1 MSVQGLAHAGPFYI
15 WAFKRPLRHRSD
27 LLPGPLRPPGGSMCA
42 NPYKFRQMPGYSGNI
57 DLSKRPVVKNEDGSI
72 STVRSMSFNDGE
84 KEVLI
89 PTVSNDGKIMSDEE
103 AIKYYFKTGQ
113 HLGKFKTPEEATAFA
128 QQLHKQ
134 QEQMYSRRK

>member
-1 MSVQGLAHAGPFYI
+1 
-15 WAFKRPLRHRSD
+15 
-27 LLPGPLRPPGGSMCA
+27 MCA